1 MSAEQ
6 TVLVID
12 DNQTVRRFI
21 EGVLRPMGIRV
32 ETAGD
37 GVEGLSRVAQGPVDL
52 ILLDFVMPRMNGYHF
67 CRTLEEKHLAEGV
80 PVVLLSSTEE
90 RVAEK
95 MREHTRVVDFLPKP
109 VKAGLLRE
117 VVQRHLHAQVEN
129 AQPDPD
135 AERGEAS
142 FEFDLTDD
150 GPQGPPGAGPAAL
163 PAAAPSTNLLP
174 ELRDRLQDALA
185 DGLAERLEE
194 LAACQGRDALL
205 AIITETLA
213 SVVDEALLQE
223 LIDRVRQA

>member
-1 MSAEQ
+1 MPADQ

-12 DNQTVRRFI
+12 DNQAVRRFI

-37 GVEGLSRVAQGPVDL
+37 GVEGLQRVAQGPIDL

-109 VKAGLLRE
+109 VKAGLLKE
-117 VVQRHLHAQVEN
+117 VVGRHLRAQV
-129 AQPDPD
+129 AQAEPGSD
-135 AERGEAS
+135 AVEEEAS
-142 FEFDLTDD
+142 FEFDLSDD
-150 GPQGPPGAGPAAL
+150 APQGPPGAGPAAL
-163 PAAAPSTNLLP
+163 PVAAPSQDLLG

-185 DGLAERLEE
+185 NGLAERLEE
-194 LAACQGRDALL
+194 LAACQGRDDMLG
-205 AIITETLA
+205 IIAETLA
-213 SVVDEALLQE
+213 SVIDNALLQD
-223 LIDRVRQA
+223 LIDRVRNG